1 MAVPAEAYRLTSIS
15 SKAYEHPADRAAT
28 AALGSIPMLDLVV
41 RKLIEMGYERALRQT
56 YLGSSVRLGPDQ
68 LPRIWSAYHRAL
80 TALDMPEE
88 YDLYI
93 TQQPLANAA
102 TIGAGKPI
110 IILNSATVTLLDDR
124 GIEAVLGH
132 ELGHILSEH
141 VLYRTVLMV
150 LLRLGSSVRLPIPGG
165 HLPLL
170 AVRYA
175 LLEWSRAAELSCDRA
190 AALTTNDPRV
200 VCSMLMAMSGGAA
213 ADELNLEA
221 FERQAMEY
229 TEGGAG
235 LDRLQRM
242 FSDLN
247 LDHGMPVKRVH
258 ELMAW
263 VRSGDY
269 DRVVGGE
276 YPRRDDAPKPPSAEA
291 SDAAAHYSDV
301 FRNIFREAGDQVSS
315 AGQQVSGWL
324 RSKQEASAAA
334 KQARADGEQ
343 TTGTG
348 EGEEPASADEK

>member
-1 MAVPAEAYRLTSIS
+1 VALPAEAYRLTNIS

-41 RKLIEMGYERALRQT
+41 RKLIELGYERALRQT

-68 LPRIWSAYHRAL
+68 LPRIWGAYQRAL
-80 TALDMPEE
+80 AALDMPDE
-88 YDLYI
+88 YDLYL
-93 TQQPLANAA
+93 TQWPLANAA
-102 TIGAGKPI
+102 TIGSGKPI
-110 IILNSATVTLLDDR
+110 IVLNSATVSLLDER
-124 GIEAVLGH
+124 GIEAVIGH
-132 ELGHILSEH
+132 ELGHILSDH
-141 VLYRTVLMV
+141 VLYRTVLMI
-150 LLRLGSSVRLPIPGG
+150 LIQLGNSIRLPIPGG
-165 HLPLL
+165 HLPLM

-190 AALTTNDPRV
+190 AALTTRDPRV
-200 VCSMLMAMSGGAA
+200 VCSMLMTMSAGAA

-221 FERQAMEY
+221 FTRQAMEY

-263 VRSGDY
+263 VRGGDY

-276 YPRRDDAPKPPSAEA
+276 YPRRNETPRPPAAEA
-291 SDAAAHYSDV
+291 ADAAAHYTDV
-301 FRNIFREAGDQVSS
+301 FRTIFKEAGDHVST
-315 AGQQVSGWL
+315 AGQQFSDWL
-324 RSKQEASAAA
+324 RKQGDASPKSKPG
-334 KQARADGEQ
+334 DGDPP
-343 TTGTG
+343 
-348 EGEEPASADEK
+348 PASGS

>member
-1 MAVPAEAYRLTSIS
+1 MAVPAEAYRLTNIS
-15 SKAYEHPADRAAT
+15 PKAYEHPADRAAT

-41 RKLIEMGYERALRQT
+41 RKLIELGYERALRQT

-68 LPRIWSAYHRAL
+68 LPRIWNAYQRAL
-80 TALDMPEE
+80 AALDMPDE
-88 YDLYI
+88 YDLYV

-110 IILNSATVTLLDDR
+110 IILNSATVELLDDR

-132 ELGHILSEH
+132 ELGHILSDH

-150 LLRLGSSVRLPIPGG
+150 LIRLGNSVRLPVPGG

-175 LLEWSRAAELSCDRA
+175 LLEWARAAELSCDRA
-190 AALTTNDPRV
+190 AALTTRDPRV

-213 ADELNLEA
+213 ADELNLDA
-221 FERQAMEY
+221 FTRQAMEY

-242 FSDLN
+242 FSDLQ

-263 VRSGDY
+263 VRGGEY
-269 DRVVGGE
+269 DRIVGGE
-276 YPRRDDAPKPPSAEA
+276 YPRRDEAPKPAAAEA
-291 SDAAAHYSDV
+291 ADAAAHYTDV
-301 FRNIFREAGDQVSS
+301 FRNIFKDAGEHVSS
-315 AGQQVSGWL
+315 AGHQLSDWL
-324 RSKQEASAAA
+324 RSKQDATGAARNGEAPDEGDAAPPPP
-334 KQARADGEQ
+334 
-343 TTGTG
+343 
-348 EGEEPASADEK
+348 EPEK

>member
-1 MAVPAEAYRLTSIS
+1 MAVPAEAYRLTNIS

-56 YLGSSVRLGPDQ
+56 YLGSSVRLGADQ

-88 YDLYI
+88 YDLYV

-110 IILNSATVTLLDDR
+110 IILNSATVLLLDDR

-150 LLRLGSSVRLPIPGG
+150 LMRLGNSVRLPIPGG
-165 HLPLL
+165 NLPLL

-175 LLEWSRAAELSCDRA
+175 LLEWSRAAELSSDRA
-190 AALTTNDPRV
+190 AALSTGDPRV

-242 FSDLN
+242 FSDLS

-276 YPRRDDAPKPPSAEA
+276 YPRRDDAPKPPAAEA
-291 SDAAAHYSDV
+291 ADAAAHYSDV
-301 FRNIFREAGDQVSS
+301 FRNIFKEAGEQVSS
-315 AGQQVSGWL
+315 AGNQLSGWL
-324 RSKQEASAAA
+324 RSKQDAAA
-334 KQARADGEQ
+334 ASKDQDAGDSEQ
-343 TTGTG
+343 
-348 EGEEPASADEK
+348 PAAADEK